1 MRPGQA
7 LDGTETERPGDCKPV
22 PPVGSADLTRARPVT
37 TDGWSSKH
45 RCVLHVDMD
54 AFFAA
59 VEVKEN
65 PALSG
70 QPLVVG
76 GTGNR
81 GVVAS
86 ASYEARAFGIRS
98 AMPAARARR
107 LCPHLVFLPSR
118 FELYQRYS
126 ERLHEV
132 LHTFT
137 PLVEGIGL
145 DEAYLDITGASGLFG
160 TPGEIAVQVR
170 QRVRGEL
177 QLNCSVGAGPNK
189 LTAKLASKAAKPL
202 ASRRGPLPGR
212 GTVVVNEDAVLGFI
226 WPMPVEALSGVGPA
240 NAARLHKLGVTTV
253 QQLAAL
259 PVDAVATA
267 LGKAAGSFLHSLAW
281 GRDPRPV
288 EADRAIKSIGHEE
301 TYPTDLVDRE
311 QLEQRLVM
319 MADSVATGVRMHGFV
334 ARTVVL
340 KLRYGDFTTLTRS
353 HTFASPQTSGPIF
366 LAAAK
371 ALLNSLDLRDGARLL
386 GLSASGLVP
395 AELSPGEQLQLE
407 LGPMTSPSQVARPS
421 PLELPTSDR
430 PSGLTWARAS
440 DAVDAVR
447 ARFGAGAVGP
457 ATSLGQ
463 SKGSD
468 AGIEADE
475 AGVDD

>member
-7 LDGTETERPGDCKPV
+7 PDGTETERPGDCKPV
-22 PPVGSADLTRARPVT
+22 PPVGSADLTRAGPVT

-70 QPLVVG
+70 QPVVVG

-145 DEAYLDITGASGLFG
+145 DEAYLDISGASGLFG

-177 QLNCSVGAGPNK
+177 QLSCSVGAGPNK

-253 QQLAAL
+253 EQLAAL

-301 TYPTDLVDRE
+301 TYPTDSGRPGTAGATARHDGRLSCY
-311 QLEQRLVM
+311 QRPHARVRG
-319 MADSVATGVRMHGFV
+319 ADC
-334 ARTVVL
+334 
-340 KLRYGDFTTLTRS
+340 Y
-353 HTFASPQTSGPIF
+353 PQTS
-366 LAAAK
+366 
-371 ALLNSLDLRDGARLL
+371 LRRLHHSDPQPHFCQPPNKWADLL
-386 GLSASGLVP
+386 GCSQSP
-395 AELSPGEQLQLE
+395 AQLPGPK
-407 LGPMTSPSQVARPS
+407 GRRPS
-421 PLELPTSDR
+421 SRAQRLRSCASR
-430 PSGLTWARAS
+430 IVSG
-440 DAVDAVR
+440 
-447 ARFGAGAVGP
+447 
-457 ATSLGQ
+457 
-463 SKGSD
+463 
-468 AGIEADE
+468 
-475 AGVDD
+475 